1 MTSPRPPHPALRF
14 GFVVPWG
21 DAADVGELAATA
33 EHHGWDGLF
42 VWESLWGVDAWVS
55 LAVAACRTSTL
66 RLGTMLT
73 PLPRRKPW
81 ELAGQVAT
89 VDRLSA
95 GRVTLA
101 VGLGAPDTGYANFG
115 EVIDRRTRAELLD
128 EGLAV
133 LRGLWHGQPFTHDG
147 THYQITPCDFPTI
160 GHTAQPGGVPIW
172 CVGAL
177 HSTRSMNRAFGCD
190 GLLPQVVE
198 AGVARQ
204 CTLDE
209 LRALEVPSRP
219 TLPPRDERGDR
230 PYDIVVEGSVSEHS
244 PAAWADAGATWWIE
258 SMWSAIGD
266 TDPVGA
272 ALERLRRGPPL

>member
-1 MTSPRPPHPALRF
+1 MRSGTTQSASMRF

-21 DAADVGELAATA
+21 DAADVGELAAAA
-33 EHHGWDGLF
+33 ERHGWDGLF

-55 LAVAACRTSTL
+55 LAVAACRTSTI

-89 VDRLSA
+89 VDRLSG
-95 GRVTLA
+95 GRVILA
-101 VGLGAPDTGYANFG
+101 VGLGAPETGYANFG
-115 EVIDRRTRAELLD
+115 EIVDRRIRAELLD
-128 EGLAV
+128 EGLTV
-133 LRGLWHGQPFTHDG
+133 LRGLWRGQPFSHDG
-147 THYQITPCDFPTI
+147 THYRITPSEFPTI
-160 GHTAQPGGVPIW
+160 GHTAREGGVPIW

-177 HSTRSMNRAFGCD
+177 GSKRSMDRARACD

-198 AGVARQ
+198 DGVARQ

-209 LRALEVPSRP
+209 LRTIEAP
-219 TLPPRDERGDR
+219 TDR
-230 PYDIVVEGSVSEHS
+230 PFDIVVEGSRTEHS
-244 PAAWADAGATWWIE
+244 PAAWAEAGATWWVE
-258 SMWSAIGD
+258 SMWGAMSD

-272 ALERLRRGPPL
+272 AMERLRGGPSR